1 MSYEDAAILAVFTI
15 VFAVVIALL
24 PRGRKADLLERPQA
38 HVLEFDPLI
47 LDADGPVLDLEA
59 A

>member
-1 MSYEDAAILAVFTI
+1 MSYEDAAILVAFTI
-15 VFAVVIALL
+15 LFGLVIAML
-24 PRGRKADLLERPQA
+24 PRGRKADLLERPKA
-38 HVLEFDPLI
+38 LVLEFDPLI